1 MQPETAT
8 QQSVFNKSSE
18 DKFLIVLTLPPIMKS
33 IDTPKRNGVSV
44 DLDTLQFSVEGSI
57 IPTSTISNVT
67 IPFAGQNLE
76 VTSYARSPWQKNR
89 VRFTVDNR
97 FNNYWILWKWLNIL
111 NDSKLSLYNVDNTP
125 DEEKSVAEWVNY
137 IEYHLTK
144 AKDKVYHLRTDD
156 ALAELR
162 KAGAHL
168 GLRGLPDGEDITIAE
183 WLLAATHAWDSE

>member
-111 NDSKLSLYNVDNTP
+111 NDSKLSLYNVDKLP
-125 DEEKSVAEWVNY
+125 DTGIPKTLHNY
-137 IEYHLTK
+137 QTDISIFALDEYNNKTVEFKYHKAFITELGGIEYDYQK
-144 AKDKVYHLRTDD
+144 ESQIKSSFEFAFSQFYMD
-156 ALAELR
+156 
-162 KAGAHL
+162 
-168 GLRGLPDGEDITIAE
+168 
-183 WLLAATHAWDSE
+183 LL